1 MPRPRFYKLT
11 REKQEGILEAAAKE
25 FASKGYDSASL
36 NQILLN
42 AGLSKGA
49 AYYYFDDK
57 ADVFVTAVTHYSQLI
72 MDDISINIDSFTTD
86 NFWHNL
92 AGIYHHQFHQAKER
106 PWLFGAIKSVGSLSS
121 EMLMQEPFASFAAA
135 MQSML
140 QQLLSKG
147 QALAVIRTDLPVELL
162 YSLVMAVDDAY
173 DQWMLPQWADID
185 EDGIETAVARIIQL
199 LQRLLSP

>member
-11 REKQEGILEAAAKE
+11 SEKQETILEAAAQE
-25 FASKGYDSASL
+25 FADKGYDNASL

-57 ADVFVTAVTHYSQLI
+57 ADVFVTAVTYYSQLV
-72 MDDISINIDSFTTD
+72 MSDVVIDFDSLTTE
-86 NFWHNL
+86 NFWDNL
-92 AGIYHHQFHQAKER
+92 ADVYRNQFLQAKER
-106 PWLFGAIKSVGSLSS
+106 PWVFGAMKSVGSLSS
-121 EMLMQEPFASFAAA
+121 EMLAQEPFASFVAD

-140 QQLLSKG
+140 HQLISTG
-147 QALAVIRTDLPVELL
+147 QTLGVVRTDLSVDLL
-162 YSLVMAVDDAY
+162 YMLVMAIDDAY
-173 DQWMLPQWADID
+173 DQWMLPQWSTID
-185 EDGIETAVARIIQL
+185 AQGIETAVAHIIQF